1 MTGRLSRVGVRRG
14 LGLASCV
21 SMAVLLVMGLMVA
34 PPDALQGQPQRL
46 MYLHVPAAWTA
57 YAAFGVV
64 AFCSLAVLLGGRE
77 RMWAVSGAAAELGV
91 AMTALTLVEGS
102 VWGHAAWGV
111 WWAWDPRLVSTA
123 ALFLVYVVYL
133 AGRSLAGPV
142 PSARRRVAAWG
153 ACSALLVPVVHF
165 SVLWWRTLHQPP
177 TLLAPSLHPPIA
189 PVMLAAL
196 LVGVLAFTLT
206 GAWYVVG
213 RTAALLPDA
222 TPTPGGLDK
231 LDRRATLDRRGTLDR
246 RATLDGRATP
256 DGRATLDGRATPG
269 RRAATPDRH
278 ELRTKR

>member
-1 MTGRLSRVGVRRG
+1 MTGRLSRFGARRSLGV
-14 LGLASCV
+14 AACV
-21 SMAVLLVMGLMVA
+21 SMLGLLVMGLLVA

-91 AMTALTLVEGS
+91 AMTALTLAEGS
-102 VWGHAAWGV
+102 IWGHAAWGV

-133 AGRSLAGPV
+133 AARSLAGPV
-142 PSARRRVAAWG
+142 PRARRRVAAWG
-153 ACSALLVPVVHF
+153 ACSALLIPVVHF

-196 LVGVLAFTLT
+196 LVGVVAFTLT
-206 GAWYVVG
+206 GAWYVVD
-213 RTAALLPDA
+213 RTLALLPGAAPREPRVDLA
-222 TPTPGGLDK
+222 EQ
-231 LDRRATLDRRGTLDR
+231 TL
-246 RATLDGRATP
+246 
-256 DGRATLDGRATPG
+256 
-269 RRAATPDRH
+269 
-278 ELRTKR
+278 EQRT